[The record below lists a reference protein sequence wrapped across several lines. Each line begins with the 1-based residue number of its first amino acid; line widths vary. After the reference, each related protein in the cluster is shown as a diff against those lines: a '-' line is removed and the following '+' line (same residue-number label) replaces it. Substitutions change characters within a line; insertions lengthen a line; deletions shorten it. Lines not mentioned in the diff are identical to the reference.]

1 MKYLSFLTV
10 AAVAVVTFA
19 CGSAKRPAADQAG
32 AQPGKILVLYYS
44 QTGVTDKVARELARQ
59 TGADMERIEAVTPY
73 AGTYEETI
81 ARCKEEMEQ
90 GLVPDI
96 RPLQSAVEDYDVIF
110 LGYPVWFGTY
120 ARPVMRLVQR
130 YGFAGKTV
138 VPFATFGSGGLQ
150 ASTDSLRQALPQAD
164 VKAGFGI
171 REVHSDQAASR
182 INRFLIENGYV
193 AGEVEALAAY
203 SEQTPITPE
212 QTAIFNEACAGYKY
226 PLGTPVSAGWRE
238 TAESIDYR
246 FVADNGRGGTSVI
259 FITVPKGGNGQAEF
273 TEVVR

>member
-1 MKYLSFLTV
+1 MKHLAFLTL
-10 AAVAVVTFA
+10 AALAVVAFA
-19 CGSAKRPAADQAG
+19 CSPAKRPAADQAETRS
-32 AQPGKILVLYYS
+32 GKILVLYYS
-44 QTGVTDKVARELARQ
+44 QTGVTDKVAQELARQ
-59 TGADMERIEAVTPY
+59 LGADMERIEAVAPY

-96 RPLQSAVEDYDVIF
+96 QPLQSKVEDYDIIF
-110 LGYPVWFGTY
+110 IGYPVWFGTY
-120 ARPVMRLVQR
+120 ARPVMRLVAQ

-138 VPFATFGSGGLQ
+138 VSFATFGSGGLQ
-150 ASTDSLRQALPQAD
+150 ASTDSLRQALPQAE

-171 REVHSDQAASR
+171 REVHSDRAAAKIS
-182 INRFLIENGYV
+182 RFLIENGYV
-193 AGEVEALAAY
+193 GGEVEALPAY
-203 SEQTPITPE
+203 GEQTPVTPE
-212 QTAIFNEACAGYKY
+212 QTAVFNEACAGYKY

-238 TAESIDYR
+238 TAESVDYR

-259 FITVPKGGNGQAEF
+259 FVTVPKAGGRAEF